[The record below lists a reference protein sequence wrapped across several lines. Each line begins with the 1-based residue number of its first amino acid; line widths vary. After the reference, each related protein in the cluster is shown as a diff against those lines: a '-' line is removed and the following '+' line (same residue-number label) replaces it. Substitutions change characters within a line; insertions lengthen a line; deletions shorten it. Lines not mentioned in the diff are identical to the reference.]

1 MTELTTQGLNCPR
14 CGGTVNIPEGQVVVT
29 CPFCDMRGLVTGE
42 RGVRRYQLA
51 HRTDMQTVSG
61 KLKSFL
67 SRDWAIAF
75 NARSTAQV
83 SELFLAYVPFWT
95 LWGRVLGWVFG
106 QEQVGSG
113 KNKRWEARERKI
125 AEDMVWTGP
134 ACDVSEFG
142 VGYVPLKLQ
151 PHELQA
157 FDSESLH
164 ANGLVFEPVTSQ
176 SEAQAAAS
184 NYFSERVQRQGK
196 LDRIAQTFTRMIN
209 QRFGLVYY
217 PLWVLRYLYRGR
229 AYQMVVDGYSGEV
242 IYGRAPGNTWYR
254 AFILLAGMAVGAFLA
269 VNGPILMLYFAANA
283 RGDDGEGLLVGA
295 LVALVIGAVMMFGGY
310 TGFRYGEVYEFQKY
324 GAEKKDLMGNMNNAM
339 EQVTRWIK

>member
-14 CGGTVNIPEGQVVVT
+14 CGGTVNIPEGQALVI

-51 HRTDMQTVSG
+51 HRTDMKTAGG
-61 KLKSFL
+61 KLKEFL
-67 SRDWAIAF
+67 SKDMAIAF
-75 NARSTAQV
+75 NARSQAQV

-95 LWGRVLGWVFG
+95 LWARVLGWVFG
-106 QEQVGSG
+106 QEKVGSG
-113 KNKRWEARERKI
+113 KNERWEPRERKI
-125 AEDMVWTGP
+125 AEDMVWTGA

-142 VGYVPLKLQ
+142 VSYVPLKLQ

-157 FDSESLH
+157 FDGEALH

-176 SEAQAAAS
+176 SEAQQAADKNFS
-184 NYFSERVQRQGK
+184 NRVHRQGN
-196 LDRIAQTFTRMIN
+196 LDRVAQTFVREVQ

-242 IYGRAPGNTWYR
+242 LYGRAPGNTWYR

-269 VNGPILMLYFAANA
+269 VNGPLLLLYFASFA
-283 RGDDGEGLLVGA
+283 DEDGEGLLVGA
-295 LVALVIGAVMMFGGY
+295 LVALVIGVAMMFGGY

-324 GAEKKDLMGNMNNAM
+324 GDGPKDKLEDAL
-339 EQVTRWIK
+339 EQVKRWVK